1 MPPYPLLC
9 AANGAILDFK
19 CNIGR
24 GIVASI
30 KLMLI
35 KILVTIYTD
44 WVILRHYGA
53 RNGSI

>member
-44 WVILRHYGA
+44 WVFLRHYGA